1 MSVLFMKLAGT
12 TFFLFIFFV
21 ILTLMAVD
29 RNKLYQLQWQDQP
42 VYVKSLGLVLGFLVI
57 STATSLI
64 GSIISSIWGY

>member
-21 ILTLMAVD
+21 ILTLMTVD

>member
-1 MSVLFMKLAGT
+1 MSVLFMKLGGT

-21 ILTLMAVD
+21 ILTLMTVD

>member
-21 ILTLMAVD
+21 ILTLMTID
-29 RNKLYQLQWQDQP
+29 RSKLYQSQWEDQP
-42 VYVKSLGLVLGFLVI
+42 VYVKSLGFILGLLVI